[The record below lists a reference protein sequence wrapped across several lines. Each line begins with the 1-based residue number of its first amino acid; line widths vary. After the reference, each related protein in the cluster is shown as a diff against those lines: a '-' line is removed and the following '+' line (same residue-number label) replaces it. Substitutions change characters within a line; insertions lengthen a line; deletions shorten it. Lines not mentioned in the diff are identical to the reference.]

1 MKIREIYKNLKE
13 KAKDYFGLSE
23 KLTEEQLNYVLSGI
37 NQNILDKY
45 KIVYSPNFL
54 IFKPDEKGTR
64 VENSLERK
72 LINHDLRLKRDMPKK
87 DYLSYLV
94 NLKEEIKKNHKKN
107 METLRL
113 NYLRKLNE
121 FYSKIV
127 ETYSN
132 GMESLR
138 EIFVY
143 NRADGSSK
151 IKFV

>member
-1 MKIREIYKNLKE
+1 MKIKEFYKNLKE
-13 KAKDYFGLSE
+13 KVKDYFGLSE

-45 KIVYSPNFL
+45 KIVYYPNFL
-54 IFKPDEKGTR
+54 IFNPDEKGTR

-72 LINHDLRLKRDMPKK
+72 LINHDLKLKRDMPKK

-113 NYLRKLNE
+113 NHLRKLNE

-127 ETYSN
+127 ETYSD
-132 GMESLR
+132 GMNSLK
-138 EIFVY
+138 EVFVQSR
-143 NRADGSSK
+143 NDGSLK
-151 IKFV
+151 IQFS